1 MIIFCEECGA
11 RNVLDEDSFEDHLY
25 TFECCECSTCL
36 MVAKPTDE
44 NPEFVVSTGRPP
56 MQSGGGAKGP
66 IKVLIVDDS
75 NLLRNVMKEMLAK
88 DDQLQIVGEAENGL
102 RAIELIQERKPDVV
116 TLDVN
121 MPVMDG
127 LTTIKHIMIKCPT
140 LVVMLSTLTGQGSH
154 ETFEALRYGAV
165 DYLQKPSS
173 LAKDD
178 FKSQHELIVSRV
190 KNAARAGI
198 KAIRYLRPVQVTER
212 NDRTDSRNCEHV
224 FAINTTYGGYGA
236 LLGLIPEIDPSLQ
249 ASFLS
254 VIYATPSNVDA
265 FARYLEEHSS
275 LAVKRAVDGQGMVS
289 GTCYL
294 ASAYEDIS
302 VKKEADGVFI
312 GLQVKDSCESQQASN
327 RLMTSLAEAFK
338 DRASAILLSSLGED
352 GLSGAGRILNSG
364 GTIIVQDPR
373 TCLCK
378 ETNQLAI
385 ERYGLS
391 AVRPGNEMIDAI
403 RSCCAAAG

>member
-1 MIIFCEECGA
+1 MKTICA
-11 RNVLDEDSFEDHLY
+11 RWNAVNVVPP
-25 TFECCECSTCL
+25 L
-36 MVAKPTDE
+36 MVAKPTDG
-44 NPEFVVSTGRPP
+44 NTEFIVSTSLHPK
-56 MQSGGGAKGP
+56 QSGGRSKGP

-75 NLLRNVMKEMLAK
+75 NLLRSVMKEMLAK
-88 DDQLQIVGEAENGL
+88 DDQLQIVGEADNGL
-102 RAIELIQERKPDVV
+102 KAIELIQKLKPDVV

-127 LTTIKHIMIKCPT
+127 LTAIKHIMIKCPT

-198 KAIRYLRPVQVTER
+198 KAIRYLRPVQVTDR
-212 NDRTDSRNCEHV
+212 NDRTNARRCEHV

-236 LLGLIPEIDPSLQ
+236 LLGLIPEIDPSVQ

-254 VIYATPSNVDA
+254 VIYATPSNVGCLLPA
-265 FARYLEEHSS
+265 TSRSTVPWR
-275 LAVKRAVDGQGMVS
+275 VKRAADGQGMDS

-302 VKKEADGVFI
+302 VKKDADGVFI
-312 GLQVKDSCESQQASN
+312 GLQPKDSCESQQASN

-338 DRASAILLSSLGED
+338 DRAFRHFAFRFGGRRPFRRGQYLKQRREHHR
-352 GLSGAGRILNSG
+352 SGPANMLVQGDKPAGH
-364 GTIIVQDPR
+364 
-373 TCLCK
+373 
-378 ETNQLAI
+378 
-385 ERYGLS
+385 
-391 AVRPGNEMIDAI
+391 
-403 RSCCAAAG
+403 